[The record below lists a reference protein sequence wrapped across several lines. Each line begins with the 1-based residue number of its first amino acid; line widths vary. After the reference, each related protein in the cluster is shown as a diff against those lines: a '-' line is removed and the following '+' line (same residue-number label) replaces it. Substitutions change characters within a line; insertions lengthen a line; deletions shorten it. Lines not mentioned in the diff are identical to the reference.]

1 MCVGNCRF
9 NFDTIIGN
17 GRCFA
22 DGLRWRFIP
31 YSPRRTHFRY
41 IIIASKYLLIFIQL
55 SMTKIFQF
63 SCSCRKAEFS
73 VLQMA
78 APTCTPVGVPT
89 LTQVSS
95 SSSTLVSI
103 MQQVCRFVL
112 KCVLLIT
119 CARISHSTPF
129 VKCATCTKTWII
141 PFPSILPTWLILNTV
156 SVDTSL
162 LTKITIL
169 KSKRIEKNF
178 AFFVTISKWKV
189 VSNSHL
195 A

>member
-1 MCVGNCRF
+1 MATAGALLMDYDDDSSLILHEELIS
-9 NFDTIIGN
+9 DTSS
-17 GRCFA
+17 
-22 DGLRWRFIP
+22 
-31 YSPRRTHFRY
+31 SPVS
-41 IIIASKYLLIFIQL
+41 IYLFLFSYQL
-55 SMTKIFQF
+55 TKIFQF
-63 SCSCRKAEFS
+63 SCSWRKAEFN

-78 APTCTPVGVPT
+78 APTCTRVGVPT

-141 PFPSILPTWLILNTV
+141 PFPSILPTWLIPNTV
-156 SVDTSL
+156 SVVTSL

-178 AFFVTISKWKV
+178 VFFVTISKWKV
-189 VSNSHL
+189 VNSHL